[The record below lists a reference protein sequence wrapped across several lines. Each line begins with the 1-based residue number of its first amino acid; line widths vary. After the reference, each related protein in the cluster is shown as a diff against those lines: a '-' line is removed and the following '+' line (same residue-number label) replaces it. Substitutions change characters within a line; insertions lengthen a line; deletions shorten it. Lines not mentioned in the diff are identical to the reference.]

1 MRVLTIAA
9 NLVSISMACVLA
21 AGCTTEKTSSP
32 TRTATEQ
39 LLISTA
45 ADRAAKNLSFQ
56 MPASN
61 KVFVDSTNFEG
72 TDGKYAISVIKDEFL
87 KRGMRLVADRKDADA
102 IVEIRSGALSI
113 DESTAIVGIPE
124 FNIPIPAAGNLTFPE
139 IALFKKSERQGLAK
153 FAATGY
159 STQTGELISS
169 SGPKYGFSEK
179 TQWVVALFVS
189 WTTSDLLPPQPTENE
204 GYFFT
209 RSLPL
214 QREDLPFQQWR

>member
-1 MRVLTIAA
+1 MRVLTIVTRFTHILLTAG
-9 NLVSISMACVLA
+9 LL

-45 ADRAAKNLSFQ
+45 ADRAAKNLSIQ
-56 MPASN
+56 MPASDR
-61 KVFVDSTNFEG
+61 VFVDSTNFEG
-72 TDGKYAISVIKDEFL
+72 TDGKYAISVIKDELL
-87 KRGMRLVADRKDADA
+87 KRGMRLVADKKDADA
-102 IVEIRSGALSI
+102 IVEIRAGALSI
-113 DESTAIVGIPE
+113 DETTAIVGIPQ
-124 FNIPIPAAGNLTFPE
+124 FDIPIPAAGNLTFPE
-139 IALFKKSERQGLAK
+139 IALFKKSQRQGLAK

-159 STQTGELISS
+159 STRTGELISS

-189 WTTSDLLPPQPTENE
+189 WTTSDLIPQTQTENE

-214 QREDLPFQQWR
+214 QREDLPFEQWR